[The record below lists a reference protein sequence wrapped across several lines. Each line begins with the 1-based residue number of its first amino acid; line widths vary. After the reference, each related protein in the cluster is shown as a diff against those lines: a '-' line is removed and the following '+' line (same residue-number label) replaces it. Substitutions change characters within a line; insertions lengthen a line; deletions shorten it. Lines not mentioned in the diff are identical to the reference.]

1 MPKDSH
7 TKQLAAEREAME
19 TYGLTRGQARAGL
32 WEAAKLQ
39 QAEKNRRE
47 LELEALTKR
56 IEAKVAAAAGAA
68 AAVEQKFKP
77 RPFMQG
83 GENAVAQLAVPAAPY
98 REVLVISPTDFINY
112 FGTPSPTE
120 TSTAV
125 PWPDGTACAVDT
137 GNQDPN
143 IGFLGYRVF
152 SGNLYLRWTCFTGS
166 GRSLGGDITITA
178 FL

>member
-1 MPKDSH
+1 
-7 TKQLAAEREAME
+7 ME

-39 QAEKNRRE
+39 QVEKNRRE

-68 AAVEQKFKP
+68 AAVEQKFEP
-77 RPFMQG
+77 RPLMQG
-83 GENAVAQLAVPAAPY
+83 GGNAGAPQLAVPAAPY
-98 REVLVISPTDFINY
+98 REVLVIAPTDFINVAPN
-112 FGTPSPTE
+112 TTE

-125 PWPDGTACAVDT
+125 PWPDGTACTVD
-137 GNQDPN
+137 
-143 IGFLGYRVF
+143 IGAQTSDIGWLGYRVK
-152 SGNLYLRWTCFTGS
+152 SGNLYLRWICFFGS
-166 GRSLGGDITITA
+166 GNPLNGEDITITA